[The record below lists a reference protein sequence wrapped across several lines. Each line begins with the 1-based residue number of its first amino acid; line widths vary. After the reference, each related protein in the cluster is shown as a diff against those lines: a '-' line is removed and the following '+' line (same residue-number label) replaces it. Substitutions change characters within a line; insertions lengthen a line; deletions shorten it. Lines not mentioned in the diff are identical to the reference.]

1 MTVMICTSPYK
12 QNSDMKV
19 VCPPCDYG
27 INRMT
32 GCCINCPKGPE
43 YSCNLRCGWLK
54 EKGVKSMIENIGI
67 TWIDP
72 HPDNPRKDLGDLSEL
87 VASIKA
93 NGILQNLTI
102 VKAAV
107 GYRVVIGHRRLA
119 AAKLA
124 GLTEVPCV
132 ISDMD
137 YKQQL
142 ATMLTENMQ
151 RSDLT
156 IYEQATGLQML
167 LDFGESLDAISKQT
181 GFSETTIRRR
191 VKLLELDPEKF
202 KKAMTRSTT
211 LQDYVDLEQIKSLE
225 LRNSVLESIGT
236 GNFQWKLKSAIDQ
249 EKKEAYKAALVEKI
263 KTFASEVKSADGYQH
278 VKYFSY
284 INNELEKAVPADA
297 GEKEYFFL
305 VGSYDVNLL
314 EKKTKNKGESLE
326 QEQNRKMQERR
337 EKLAELNSRAFQLRR
352 EFAKDFRPNKKQNGT
367 IMEFAVRTIMEKG
380 GNYLRNQYL
389 LELLEI
395 EPPKGEITFDSFQE
409 AFDASP
415 ERVLFVAAY
424 GNLDSVNERF
434 INWQGKHERN
444 ETLQT
449 VYDML
454 ERLGYQIS
462 HEELQLIDGT
472 HELYDAEAE
481 GGK

>member
-1 MTVMICTSPYK
+1 
-12 QNSDMKV
+12 
-19 VCPPCDYG
+19 
-27 INRMT
+27 
-32 GCCINCPKGPE
+32 
-43 YSCNLRCGWLK
+43 
-54 EKGVKSMIENIGI
+54 MIENI
-67 TWIDP
+67 DVLKLLP
-72 HPDNPRKDLGDLSEL
+72 HPDNPRKALGDLTEL
-87 VASIKA
+87 AASIQSQ
-93 NGILQNLTI
+93 GILQNLT
-102 VKAAV
+102 
-107 GYRVVIGHRRLA
+107 VVPHADGDGFYTVIIGHRRLA

-124 GLTEVPCV
+124 GLIEVPCT

-137 YKQQL
+137 PKQQV
-142 ATMLTENMQ
+142 ATMLMENMQ
-151 RSDLT
+151 RNDLT
-156 IYEQATGLQML
+156 ILEQAYGFQML
-167 LDFGESLDAISKQT
+167 LDFGESVDDVAKRT
-181 GFSETTIRRR
+181 GFSDATIRRR
-191 VKLLELDPEKF
+191 VKLLELDEDKF
-202 KKAMTRSTT
+202 IKAMTRSTT

-249 EKKEAYKAALVEKI
+249 EKKEAYKAALIEKL
-263 KTFASEVKSADGYQH
+263 KTFAVEIKTKDGYQH
-278 VKYFSY
+278 VKYLSY
-284 INNELEKAVPADA
+284 ANFVGANDLDKVVPADA
-297 GEKEYFFL
+297 GEKDYFYL
-305 VGSYDVNLL
+305 IGDYDIGLF
-314 EKKTKNKGESLE
+314 EKKTKSKGESLE

-352 EFAKDFRPNKKQNGT
+352 EFAKDFRPTKKQNST

-444 ETLQT
+444 ETLET

-472 HELYDAEAE
+472 HELYEAEAE